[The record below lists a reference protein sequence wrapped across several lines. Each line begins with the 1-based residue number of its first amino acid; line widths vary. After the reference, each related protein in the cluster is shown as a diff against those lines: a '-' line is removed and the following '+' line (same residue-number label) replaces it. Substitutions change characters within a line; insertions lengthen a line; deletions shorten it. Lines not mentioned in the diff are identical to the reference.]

1 TDAAASRQKLAKQ
14 EADALA
20 QARSK
25 SQAETLE
32 ALEQYVSIK
41 ESLELW
47 STEQQAGYW
56 KYATTLFKEN
66 TKERIKAQN
75 NYNKAMAELAKE

>member
-1 TDAAASRQKLAKQ
+1 QQHSINNILTDGAASRQKLAKQ

-20 QARSK
+20 KARSK

-32 ALEQYVSIK
+32 ALEQYVSNK

-56 KYATTLFKEN
+56 KYATTFFKEN
-66 TKERIKAQN
+66 TKE
-75 NYNKAMAELAKE
+75 